1 VNRPRP
7 AAVCHDDADEQES
20 PMTAAN
26 QSLTRTGGRRSAS
39 SLARPAITARLV
51 LWGVLAVNLVIVEIL
66 YWTGDFTKNAFVWI
80 GQFLGL
86 HLALVMAFQLV
97 LVARLPF
104 LDRRIGMDRLTSWH
118 RWTGFTLFWLVL
130 LHPTF
135 ILLGYSRLD
144 RIPFLREFT
153 NLSKQTPV
161 LFGMIAAG
169 LVIIVGIVSM
179 RFARRRLQYETWHT
193 VHFALYAVIV
203 LAILHQ
209 LSEGSSF
216 KTSPLA
222 QLYWWAMWAFAIVS
236 LIVGRIVLPLVRN
249 ARHQLRVAAVIPE
262 SDNVVSVYMTG
273 RHLSRLQA
281 TAGQFFIW
289 RFLDY
294 HQWWQANPFSLSAAP
309 DGASLRLTAKA
320 SGKTSASLRHLPI
333 GTRVFAEGPYGAFT
347 SLQRTRES
355 TLLIA
360 GGVGITPIRALL
372 EELSGPIVV
381 LYRVPRMADAVLL
394 DELKALATMRGA
406 QLHVLTGRTGEGNP
420 PNNPFAPHNLRA
432 LVPDITERDVFV
444 CGPSAMTAAVVRS
457 LRELN
462 VPKAQVHDERFSLA
476 S

>member
-1 VNRPRP
+1 
-7 AAVCHDDADEQES
+7 
-20 PMTAAN
+20 MTAAN
-26 QSLTRTGGRRSAS
+26 QDLTRTDGRHSTSPRI
-39 SLARPAITARLV
+39 RPAMAARLV
-51 LWGVLAVNLVIVEIL
+51 LCGVVAVNLVIVEIL
-66 YWTGDFTKNAFVWI
+66 YWTGEFADKNVFVWI

-86 HLALVMAFQLV
+86 HLALVMALQLV

-144 RIPFLREFT
+144 RISFPREFL
-153 NLSKQTPV
+153 NLAQHQLPV

-169 LVIIVGIVSM
+169 LVIIVGIVSI

-193 VHFALYAVIV
+193 IHFMLYAVIV

-216 KTSPLA
+216 KTSALA
-222 QLYWWAMWAFAIVS
+222 QLYWWGVWAFAIVS
-236 LIVGRIVLPLVRN
+236 LIVGRFVLPLVRN
-249 ARHQLRVAAVIPE
+249 ARHQLRVAAVVSE
-262 SDNVVSVYMTG
+262 SDNVVSVYVTG
-273 RHLSRLQA
+273 RRLGQLQA
-281 TAGQFFIW
+281 AAGQFFIW
-289 RFLDY
+289 RFLGY

-320 SGKTSASLRHLPI
+320 SGKTSASLRNLPI

-381 LYRVPRMADAVLL
+381 LYRVHRMADAVLL

-406 QLHVLTGRTGEGNP
+406 QLHLLTGRTGEGSP
-420 PNNPFAPHNLRA
+420 PNNPFDPHSLA
-432 LVPDITERDVFV
+432 TLVPDITERDVFV
-444 CGPSAMTAAVVRS
+444 CGPAAMTAAVVHS
-457 LRELN
+457 LRALN
-462 VPKAQVHDERFSLA
+462 VPKSQVHDERFSLA